1 MNTLLDQPLRFF
13 TQSDDATFWLPESAS
28 TTAIGVDITFN
39 FILWVCIIFFV
50 LNVALLIIFALK
62 YRRIEGKDPEHSPHH
77 NTALEVTWSV
87 IPIFIVLYM
96 FWLGFKGYMDLRVP
110 PADAYEILVD
120 GRKWTWDFTYQQP
133 YYYVS
138 TNELHVPVGRPVKL
152 IMSSQDVLHSMFI
165 PNFRVKQDVVPG
177 RYTTLW
183 FEANKVGEYH
193 LFCAEYCGT
202 DHSNMIGTVYVHE
215 PAEFEKWLEDA
226 ANFIDRIDDND
237 IPALVEA
244 GEMLFNRK
252 GCAQCHTLDGTPD
265 DGPSFKEVFG
275 STSILSDDSE
285 QIVDEN
291 YIRESIMQ
299 PTAKIVKGFD
309 PVMPKVVLKDK
320 EITAIIEYIKTIK

>member
-1 MNTLLDQPLRFF
+1 MNNLLDQPLRFF
-13 TQSDDATFWLPESAS
+13 SQDGGNFWLPESAS

-39 FILWVCIIFFV
+39 FILWVCIVFFV
-50 LNVALLIIFALK
+50 LNVALMLIFAFK
-62 YRRIEGKDPEHSPHH
+62 YRRVEGKEAEHSAHH
-77 NTALEVTWSV
+77 NTALEITWSV
-87 IPIFIVLYM
+87 IPIFIVIYM
-96 FWLGFKGYMDLRVP
+96 FWLGFQGYMKLRVP

-152 IMSSQDVLHSMFI
+152 TMSSQDVIHSMFI

-177 RYTTLW
+177 RYTVLW

-193 LFCAEYCGT
+193 FFCAEYCGT
-202 DHSNMIGTVYVHE
+202 DHSNMTGTVYVHE

-226 ANFIDRIDDND
+226 ANYIDRIDEND
-237 IPALVEA
+237 TPALVAA
-244 GEMLFNRK
+244 GEMLYKRK
-252 GCAQCHTLDGTPD
+252 GCAQCHTLDGTLD
-265 DGPSFKEVFG
+265 DGPTYFNLFGHEV
-275 STSILSDDSE
+275 ILSDGST
-285 QIVDEN
+285 VTADEN
-291 YIRESIMQ
+291 YIRESIVN